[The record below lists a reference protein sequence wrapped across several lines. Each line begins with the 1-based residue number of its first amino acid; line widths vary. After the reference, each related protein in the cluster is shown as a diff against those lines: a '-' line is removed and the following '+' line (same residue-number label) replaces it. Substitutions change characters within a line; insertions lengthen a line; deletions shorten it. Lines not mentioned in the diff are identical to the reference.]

1 MVERIGISLDK
12 ALLEQF
18 DRLIEARGLANRSE
32 AIRDLIRDSLVQ
44 DAWAKEDREAV
55 AAVVI
60 VYDHHSHDLGHRIAD
75 IQHQNHRAVVS
86 TLHVHLDAHN
96 CLEVILLRGTAR
108 EIESMGHS
116 IIGARGVRHG
126 KFVGTTTGEGLA

>member
-12 ALLEQF
+12 ALLDRF
-18 DRLIEARGLANRSE
+18 DVLIAGRGVANRSE
-32 AIRDLIRDSLVQ
+32 AIRDLIRDALVQ
-44 DAWAKEDREAV
+44 DDWARDEREAV

-60 VYDHHSHDLGHRIAD
+60 VYDHHSHDLGHRIAE
-75 IQHQNHRAVVS
+75 IQHRNHRAVVS
-86 TLHVHLDAHN
+86 SLHVHLDEHN
-96 CLEVILLRGTAR
+96 CLEVILLRGSAR
-108 EIESMGHS
+108 EIEAMGNS

>member
-1 MVERIGISLDK
+1 MVERIGISIEK
-12 ALLEQF
+12 ALLERF
-18 DRLIEARGLANRSE
+18 DKLIEARGVANRSE
-32 AIRDLIRDSLVQ
+32 AIRDLIRDTLVR
-44 DAWAKEDREAV
+44 DDWAKDDREAV

-60 VYDHHSHDLGHRIAD
+60 VYDHHAHDLGHRIAE
-75 IQHQNHRAVVS
+75 IQHENHRSVVS

-96 CLEVILLRGTAR
+96 CLEVILLRGSAR
-108 EIESMGHS
+108 AIENMGNS